1 MINNINKKGFTL
13 IELLAVIVVL
23 AIVML
28 LAVQAVLPQMEI
40 ARKNSF
46 AIEANAAIE
55 SAQSYFV
62 TKALTDNLTVSSK
75 NGLCITVDEMSPSF
89 YKADTTKYHGYVKIT
104 KKENS
109 NDFLYQ
115 VYLENG
121 KYMANGLGLDAGKT
135 NQVNIDG
142 DDIVEYDS
150 ENFTG
155 TPTGCVVAS
164 SSD

>member
-1 MINNINKKGFTL
+1 MNKRGFTL

-46 AIEANAAIE
+46 AIEANGAIE
-55 SAQSYFV
+55 AAQSFFV
-62 TKALTDNLTVSSK
+62 TKALTNNLTVSSK
-75 NGLCITVDEMSPSF
+75 EGLCIKVETMSPSF
-89 YKADTTKYHGYVKIT
+89 YKADISKYKGYVKIT
-104 KKENS
+104 KKEGT

-115 VYLENG
+115 VYLNNG
-121 KYMANGLGLDAGKT
+121 QYMANGLGLDVGGA
-135 NQVNIDG
+135 NQKNITG

-150 ENFTG
+150 ETFTG
-155 TPTGCVVAS
+155 TPTGCVDAGDKLKS
-164 SSD
+164 